1 MVCIAPLANT
11 PRRLTSGALG
21 IKIVSKRLSEIHI
34 VIHSVGA
41 MRRPYLPMNHRGQNC
56 TTSHK
61 GRVEI
66 CNVDRW
72 EGANFR
78 NAVSKLRLR
87 PYTASLSL
95 SLAEVMQDSLDLIRF
110 VSCRPRPRKAVTSL
124 AAQIMALD
132 LSSFTYIALV
142 SFVRNSKGCQSSNWI
157 LAGAKSISR
166 FEISSL

>member
-1 MVCIAPLANT
+1 
-11 PRRLTSGALG
+11 
-21 IKIVSKRLSEIHI
+21 
-34 VIHSVGA
+34 
-41 MRRPYLPMNHRGQNC
+41 MRRPYLPINHRAKLHDFAVRTKEGSKFAMW
-56 TTSHK
+56 TD
-61 GRVEI
+61 G
-66 CNVDRW
+66 W